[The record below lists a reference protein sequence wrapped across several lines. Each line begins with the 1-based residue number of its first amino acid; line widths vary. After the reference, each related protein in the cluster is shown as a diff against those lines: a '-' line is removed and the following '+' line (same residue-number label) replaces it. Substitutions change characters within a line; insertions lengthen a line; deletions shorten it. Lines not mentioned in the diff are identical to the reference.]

1 MPIKAQRAK
10 RIKKMNSHHQVH
22 QQTPNRNAGR
32 RERKEQKKCQKIKN
46 FPNLLKNN
54 LHIQEIQQTPNSINV
69 KIQEQIHHDKNNGR
83 QRQDKTLE
91 SSKRKISRP
100 IHGYPIKLTAD
111 LSADTIESRD
121 SEKNVSK
128 SSKTTVDQTVLIP

>member
-32 RERKEQKKCQKIKN
+32 RRERKEQKKYQKIKN

-91 SSKRKISRP
+91 SSKRKISHP

-111 LSADTIESRD
+111 LSAETIESRD
-121 SEKNVSK
+121 SEKKCIEELKDNC
-128 SSKTTVDQTVLIP
+128 